1 MNMKK
6 KIAILGSTGSIG
18 KTLINI
24 LKKDKKNFDIVLL
37 SANTNLKEIV
47 NQVNIFSV
55 KNIIINDYKTFVK
68 AKKILKKR
76 KVKIHNNFNDLKNIL
91 ENKKIDYVMS
101 SITGLDGLVP
111 TIKIIKFCKTI
122 AIANKE
128 SIICAWDLIKKE
140 IDKYNV
146 SFVPVDSEHFSIW
159 SLSSNNNKNNIKH
172 IYITASGGP
181 FINYKLNRF
190 KKIRLKDAL
199 KHPNWSMGK
208 KITIDSA
215 TMMNKVFE
223 VIETHRIFNI
233 NYKKIS
239 ILSHEKSYLHAII
252 EFKNGL
258 IKFLAHDTDMK
269 IPIFN
274 SLYKDKGI
282 FSKKLNIDYMNNLN
296 LKKINHK
303 KFPVVK
309 LLKNYPKKNSL
320 FDTIL
325 ISINDTLVSLFLKK
339 KLSFVDISKKLIICS
354 KFKEFQKYKKIS
366 PKNIEEITK
375 LSKYVSLK
383 VQSMC
388 V

>member
-1 MNMKK
+1 MKK

-24 LKKDKKNFDIVLL
+24 LKKDKKNFEIVLL
-37 SANTNLKEIV
+37 SANTNLNEIV
-47 NQVNIFSV
+47 NQVDIFSV
-55 KNIIINDYKTFVK
+55 KNIVINDYKTFVK
-68 AKKILKKR
+68 AKKILKNR
-76 KVKIHNNFNDLKNIL
+76 KVKIHNNFNNLKNIL
-91 ENKKIDYVMS
+91 KNKKIDYVMS
-101 SITGLDGLVP
+101 SIIGLDGLVP

-128 SIICAWDLIKKE
+128 SIICAWNLIKKE

-159 SLSSNNNKNNIKH
+159 SLLSNKNEKNVKH

-199 KHPNWSMGK
+199 KHPSWSMGK

-223 VIETHRIFNI
+223 VIETNRIFDI
-233 NYKKIS
+233 DYKKIT
-239 ILSHEKSYLHAII
+239 ILSHEKSYVHAII
-252 EFKNGL
+252 EFENGL

-274 SLYKDKGI
+274 SLYKDKEI

-296 LKKINHK
+296 LNKINYK
-303 KFPVVK
+303 KFPVIK

-325 ISINDTLVSLFLKK
+325 ISINDTLVGLFLKK
-339 KLSFVDISKKLIICS
+339 KLSFIDISKKLIIYS

-366 PKNIEEITK
+366 PKNVEEITK

>member
-1 MNMKK
+1 MKK

-24 LKKDKKNFDIVLL
+24 LKKNKKNFEIALL
-37 SANTNLKEIV
+37 SANTNLNEII

-55 KNIIINDYKTFVK
+55 KNIVINDYKTFIK

-76 KVKIHNNFNDLKNIL
+76 KVKIHNNFNNLKSIL
-91 ENKKIDYVMS
+91 KNKKIDYVMS

-128 SIICAWDLIKKE
+128 SIICAWNLIQKE

-146 SFVPVDSEHFSIW
+146 SFIPVDSEHFSIW
-159 SLSSNNNKNNIKH
+159 SLLSNNNKSNIKH

-223 VIETHRIFNI
+223 VIETHRIFDI

-274 SLYKDKGI
+274 SLYRDKGI
-282 FSKKLNIDYMNNLN
+282 FSKKLNINYMNNLN
-296 LKKINHK
+296 LNKINRK
-303 KFPVVK
+303 KFPVIK

-325 ISINDTLVSLFLKK
+325 ISINDTLVGLFLKK
-339 KLSFVDISKKLIICS
+339 KLSFIDISKKLIFYS
-354 KFKEFQKYKKIS
+354 KIKEFQKYKKIS

-383 VQSMC
+383 IQSMC

>member
-1 MNMKK
+1 MKK

-24 LKKDKKNFDIVLL
+24 LKKDKKNFEIVLL
-37 SANTNLKEIV
+37 SANTNLNEIV
-47 NQVNIFSV
+47 NQVNFFSV
-55 KNIIINDYKTFVK
+55 KNIVINDYKTFVK
-68 AKKILKKR
+68 AKKVLKKR
-76 KVKIHNNFNDLKNIL
+76 KVKIHNNFNNFTNIL
-91 ENKKIDYVMS
+91 KNKKIDYVMS

-128 SIICAWDLIKKE
+128 SIICAWNLIKKE

-159 SLSSNNNKNNIKH
+159 SLLSSNNKNNIKR

-181 FINYKLNRF
+181 FINYKLNKF
-190 KKIRLKDAL
+190 KKIKLKDAL

-223 VIETHRIFNI
+223 VIETHRIFDI

-252 EFKNGL
+252 EFENGL

-274 SLYKDKGI
+274 SLYNDKRI

-296 LKKINHK
+296 LNKINHK
-303 KFPVVK
+303 KFPVIK

-325 ISINDTLVSLFLKK
+325 ISINDTLVGLFLKK
-339 KLSFVDISKKLIICS
+339 KLSYTDISKKLIIYS
-354 KFKEFQKYKKIS
+354 NFKEFQKYKKIS

-383 VQSMC
+383 IQSMC

>member
-1 MNMKK
+1 MKK

-24 LKKDKKNFDIVLL
+24 LKKDKKNFEIVLL

-181 FINYKLNRF
+181 FINYKLSRF

-223 VIETHRIFNI
+223 VIETQKIFNLP
-233 NYKKIS
+233 KSKIK
-239 ILSHEKSYLHAII
+239 ILIHKKSYVHAII
-252 EFKNGL
+252 QFNNGL
-258 IKFLAHDTDMK
+258 KKILAHDTNML

-274 SLYKDKGI
+274 TIYDKDKKI
-282 FSKKLNIDYMNNLN
+282 LNNKNLDIKSLNDLDFKLVN
-296 LKKINHK
+296 LKK
-303 KFPVVK
+303 FPLIKILK
-309 LLKNYPKKNSL
+309 LIPEKNSL
-320 FDTIL
+320 FETV
-325 ISINDTLVSLFLKK
+325 LVSANDELVHLYLKNKIKYNDIQK
-339 KLSFVDISKKLIICS
+339 KLMTFIKTKEILSYRNKKPNNINQIEQLNS
-354 KFKEFQKYKKIS
+354 QVRLKIRELC
-366 PKNIEEITK
+366 I
-375 LSKYVSLK
+375 
-383 VQSMC
+383 
-388 V
+388 

>member
-1 MNMKK
+1 MKK

-24 LKKDKKNFDIVLL
+24 LKKDKKNFEIVLL
-37 SANTNLKEIV
+37 SANTNLNEII
-47 NQVNIFSV
+47 NQVDIFSV
-55 KNIIINDYKTFVK
+55 KNIVVNDYKTFVK
-68 AKKILKKR
+68 AKKILKNR
-76 KVKIHNNFNDLKNIL
+76 KVKIHNNFNNLKNIL
-91 ENKKIDYVMS
+91 KNKKIDYVMS
-101 SITGLDGLVP
+101 SIIGLDGLVP

-128 SIICAWDLIKKE
+128 SIICAWDLIKRE

-223 VIETHRIFNI
+223 VIETHRIFNM

-252 EFKNGL
+252 EFENGL

-325 ISINDTLVSLFLKK
+325 ISINDTLVGLFLKK
-339 KLSFVDISKKLIICS
+339 KLSFVDISKKLIIYS